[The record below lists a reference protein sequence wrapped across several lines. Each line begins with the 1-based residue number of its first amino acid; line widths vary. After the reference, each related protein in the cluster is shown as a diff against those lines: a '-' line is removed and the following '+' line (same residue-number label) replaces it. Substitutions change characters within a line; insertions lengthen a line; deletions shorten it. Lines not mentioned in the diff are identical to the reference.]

1 SGAKEVSENK
11 FTSSKF
17 NNEYLLDEVS
27 CPAYVTTLDECS
39 HSGWGKH
46 NCASEEKAGVIC
58 AN

>member
-11 FTSSKF
+11 FTSSQF

-27 CPAYVTTLDECS
+27 CPAYVSTLDECS

-46 NCASEEKAGVIC
+46 NCASGQKAGVIC